1 MTQLINRNNTKSH
14 HAKKLPMLVEIKI
27 NENDGKRIDQC
38 KERLSL
44 CHIGLVKVHGG
55 HLVNQAPLLLTD
67 KC

>member
-1 MTQLINRNNTKSH
+1 
-14 HAKKLPMLVEIKI
+14 MLVEIKI